1 MLVTLLSAFLKDVVT
16 VARTEAFFCLSSTA
30 RKKQVEGSLGDAY
43 PHAIRDYLT
52 EVSPETFVQD
62 VRALLPLLTSSHG
75 VLGQL
80 IDGAR
85 DASLLEYPIDLPV
98 NVAAKAKKEAGDEQT
113 GFSPEFL
120 SDIRAVLQEVTRQS
134 SDTIRKN
141 EFIDAF
147 SAALSEEVA
156 HALDGAPVWKAEGSP
171 TEASVRLKSILERG
185 KGDELT
191 NEIQAFLKDQ
201 KGIESPIIQ
210 SPIELTAEEKQAMR
224 KSLLT
229 RYPGSVPSFHVESS
243 LAGGVRLFYKGE
255 LLDESWMTHVAR
267 AFAHLRSSH

>member
-16 VARTEAFFCLSSTA
+16 VARTEAFFHLSSTA
-30 RKKQVEGSLGDAY
+30 RKKQVEGSLGEAY
-43 PHAIRDYLT
+43 PHAMRDYLT
-52 EVSPETFVQD
+52 QVSPEAFVQD

-80 IDGAR
+80 IESAR
-85 DASLLEYPIDLPV
+85 DASLLEYPIDLPA
-98 NVAAKAKKEAGDEQT
+98 NVVAKGKKETGDVQMD
-113 GFSPEFL
+113 FSPEFL

-134 SDTIRKN
+134 SKAIRKN

-147 SAALSEEVA
+147 SATLTEEVA
-156 HALDGAPVWKAEGSP
+156 QVIDGATLWGADSSR
-171 TEASVRLKSILERG
+171 TEASIRLQSILEQG
-185 KGDELT
+185 KENELT
-191 NEIQAFLKDQ
+191 SEIQAFLKDQ

-210 SPIELTAEEKQAMR
+210 SPIELTSDERRDMR

-229 RYPGSVPSFHVESS
+229 RYPGSMPSFHVESS

-267 AFAHLRSSH
+267 AFAHLRSRH